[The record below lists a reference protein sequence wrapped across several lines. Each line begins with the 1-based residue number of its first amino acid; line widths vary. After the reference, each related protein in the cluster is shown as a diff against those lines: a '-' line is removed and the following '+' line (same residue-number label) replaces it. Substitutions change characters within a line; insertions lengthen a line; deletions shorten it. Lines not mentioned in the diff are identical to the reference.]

1 MKLLINKKFIGSTI
15 ILAVGVLMMVGS
27 LTNPNPTA
35 TLSDSLP
42 GLFMILGALAYR
54 SAKQRKL
61 KLVENTKKRKLLEF
75 LALILIAVL
84 ILLGPDILQL
94 IPDGNITTLVI
105 FVLAIVAYLFA
116 VPKSTAEQRKKTE

>member
-1 MKLLINKKFIGSTI
+1 MT
-15 ILAVGVLMMVGS
+15 
-27 LTNPNPTA
+27 
-35 TLSDSLP
+35 TLGDSLP

-84 ILLGPDILQL
+84 IFIGPDILQL
-94 IPDGNITTLVI
+94 IQDGDITNLVV
-105 FVLAIVAYLFA
+105 FVWTIVAYLFA
-116 VPKSTAEQRKKTE
+116 VPKGMAE